1 MRRMVEKLL
10 MQYGMDM
17 TLGAKRVRGLLQPVT
32 GKLERLSVPEAGVL
46 GSEMRMR
53 FLYIGPLEPAPEE
66 GQELTASGKRYH
78 IRSAQQIWGNDGP
91 AYSWAMCVEKG
102 REDSWGMSF

>member
-1 MRRMVEKLL
+1 MVEKLL
-10 MQYGMDM
+10 AQYGIDM
-17 TLGAKRVRGLLQPVT
+17 TIGGKHVRGLLQPVT

-53 FLYIGPLEPAPEE
+53 YIYIGPLEPAPEE
-66 GQELTASGKRYH
+66 GQELAVSGKRYH
-78 IRSAQQIWGNDGP
+78 IRSAQQICGNDGP

-102 REDSWGMSF
+102 REDNWGMSC